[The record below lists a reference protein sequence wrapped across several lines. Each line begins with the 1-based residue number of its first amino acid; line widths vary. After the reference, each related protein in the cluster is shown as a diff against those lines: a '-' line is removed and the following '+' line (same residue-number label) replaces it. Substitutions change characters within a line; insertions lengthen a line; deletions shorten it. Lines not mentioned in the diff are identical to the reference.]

1 MKRLQF
7 VVGLIAA
14 GFAMGGRANA
24 QLPSGSDV
32 NTAIPIYFQEMVN
45 DLGDVSTAPLRVY
58 SITLSKNQQISA
70 TLSIASTAPVAR
82 LDLGLWGPGTTSLA
96 GCGYNCAA
104 NSLAHSLTVLSNA
117 AATFTYTASTSGVY
131 YLRAAFGTL
140 SANYTLEVTSPTP
153 PPPTDCS
160 KGGNLSG
167 QVDYITY
174 SLTLIG
180 AGLPDSASVGGTQL
194 CTMCP
199 IKAPQ
204 YPQIA
209 EKMET
214 AMGLNVPVSLCY
226 DGTGNILQI
235 TLKHP

>member
-7 VVGLIAA
+7 VVGLIASC
-14 GFAMGGRANA
+14 FAMGGRANA

-45 DLGDVSTAPLRVY
+45 DLGDKNTAPLKVY
-58 SITLSKNQQISA
+58 SITLAKAQQISA
-70 TLSIASTAPVAR
+70 TLSVPSTAPVAA
-82 LDLGLWGPGTTSLA
+82 LDLELWAPGTTSVA
-96 GCGYNCAA
+96 NCTYNRC
-104 NSLAHSLTVLSNA
+104 NPSLPEQVSSGAHSVSV
-117 AATFTYTASTSGVY
+117 TYTASAAGVY
-131 YLRAAFGTL
+131 YVLVAFG
-140 SANYTLEVTSPTP
+140 SISVNYTLEVTTPTP
-153 PPPTDCS
+153 PPPLACN
-160 KGGNLSG
+160 GGNLSG

-174 SLTLIG
+174 SLTLVA

-194 CTMCP
+194 CSTCP
-199 IKAPQ
+199 IKPPQ

-209 EKMET
+209 EKMES
-214 AMGLNVPVSLCY
+214 AMSLNVPVSLCY